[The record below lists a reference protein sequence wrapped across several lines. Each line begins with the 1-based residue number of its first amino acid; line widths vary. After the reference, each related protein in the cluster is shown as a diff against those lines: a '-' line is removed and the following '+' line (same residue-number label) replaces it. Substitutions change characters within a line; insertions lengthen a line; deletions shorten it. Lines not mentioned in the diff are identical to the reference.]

1 MEKKWVV
8 KHDCRGME
16 TNEIIDTILADR
28 GVEDAMALLYPNDDC
43 LIPFEKMKNIDRA
56 AKIITNNIENDG
68 SFYVHF
74 DTDTDGISA
83 GSIAVRWLKEHTDRV
98 SYGINQGKDHGIAKL
113 DPSVLDGIDVLWIVD
128 SIETQMFPYEKAL
141 EAGVK
146 HIIITDH
153 HLVSKSMQKQMDRTG
168 AITLVSSA
176 VDYPNPALSGSATTW
191 KLCAY
196 MDWIEL
202 DDYSDNLIDLASTGL
217 VADMCDVGV
226 ESPENRYICYKG
238 FCNQIN
244 PALKKINGSYEFNSQ
259 AVSFGIAPLVNAS
272 NRMNENEKAVEL
284 FLSEDSKNITR
295 LVNDLKSCKEY
306 QNLEIADVMPELEAQ
321 AESQMDKKVMFFFVE
336 TNAEVKGLIG
346 NKLLEKYQRPVI
358 VLSNKMEIDEE
369 TGEVTK
375 SELVGSAR
383 AIGVKS
389 FKEYMD
395 NTGMVGTGGH
405 ENACGVWFDVDVLE
419 DFQNALEDALK
430 NVEFV
435 QETTVDIQIDQEQI
449 TDDLI
454 RQLKMLNRISGQGW
468 PSISVMVSGIT
479 DYEVGQMSG
488 GKHLKLIADEGKLLY
503 IKWNFNGD
511 WDQFNGTVS
520 AIGILD
526 AGFFGRT
533 RYRQLIINDFKV
545 DNLEDL

>member
-8 KHDCRGME
+8 KHDCRGMD
-16 TNEIIDTILADR
+16 TSEIIDTILRDR
-28 GVEDAMALLYPNDDC
+28 GVEDLIALLYPTEDC
-43 LIPFEKMKNIDRA
+43 LVPFEKMKNIQHA
-56 AKIITNNIENDG
+56 ASIITENIENDG
-68 SFYVHF
+68 SFFVHF
-74 DTDTDGISA
+74 DTDTDGVSA
-83 GSIAVRWLKEHTDRV
+83 GSIAVRWLKNHTDRI
-98 SYGINQGKDHGIAKL
+98 SYGINQGKEHGIANL
-113 DPSVLDGIDVLWIVD
+113 DIELMKDVDVLWIVD
-128 SIETQMFPYEKAL
+128 SIETRMFPYERVL

-153 HLVSKSMQKQMDRTG
+153 HLVSKSMQKQMERTG
-168 AITLVSSA
+168 KITLVSSA

-202 DDYSDNLIDLASTGL
+202 DDYSDDLVDLACNGL

-238 FCNQIN
+238 FCNQVN

-284 FLSEDSKNITR
+284 FLSEESKEITR
-295 LVNDLKSCKEY
+295 LVNELKSCKEY

-321 AESQMDKKVMFFFVE
+321 ADSQMDKKVMFFFIE

-358 VLSNKMEIDEE
+358 VLSNRIAVNEE
-369 TGEVTK
+369 TGEIEK
-375 SELVGSAR
+375 HEYFGSAR
-383 AIGVKS
+383 AVGVKN

-395 NTGMVGTGGH
+395 NTGLVGTGGH
-405 ENACGVWFDVDVLE
+405 ENACGVWFDAEVLE

-430 NVEFV
+430 DVEFV
-435 QETTVDIQIDQEQI
+435 QETTIDIQIDQEQI

-468 PSISVMVSGIT
+468 PQISVMVSGIT
-479 DYEVGQMSG
+479 DYNVGAMSNM
-488 GKHLKLIADEGKLLY
+488 KHLKLVADEGKLLY
-503 IKWNFNGD
+503 IKWNFGGD
-511 WDQFNGTVS
+511 WDQFDGPVS
-520 AIGILD
+520 AIGTLD
-526 AGFFGRT
+526 SGFFGRT
-533 RYRQLIINDFKV
+533 YYRQLIMSDFKV
-545 DNLEDL
+545 G

>member
-1 MEKKWVV
+1 VEKKWVV
-8 KHDCRGME
+8 KHDCRGLN
-16 TNEIIDTILADR
+16 TNEIINVILEDR
-28 GVEDAMALLYPNDDC
+28 GVEDVQALLFPTEDC
-43 LIPFEKMKNIDRA
+43 LIPFEKMRNINHA
-56 AKIITNNIENDG
+56 AQIITQNIENDG
-68 SFYVHF
+68 SFFVHF

-113 DPSVLDGIDVLWIVD
+113 DLSVLKGIDVLWIVD
-128 SIETQMFPYEKAL
+128 SIETQMFPYEKVL

-153 HLVSKSMQKQMDRTG
+153 HLVSKSMQKQMERNG

-176 VDYPNPALSGSATTW
+176 VGYPNPALSGSATTW

-202 DDYSDNLIDLASTGL
+202 DDYSDNLVDLASTGL

-238 FCNQIN
+238 FCNQVN

-284 FLSEDSKNITR
+284 FLSENSKEITK
-295 LVNDLKSCKEY
+295 LVNELKTCKEY
-306 QNLEIADVMPELEAQ
+306 QNSEIADVMPDLEAQ
-321 AESQMDKKVMFFFVE
+321 AEKQMDKKVMFFFVD

-358 VLSNKMEIDEE
+358 VLSSRMEVNEE
-369 TGEVTK
+369 TGEIEK
-375 SELVGSAR
+375 HEYFGSAR
-383 AIGVKS
+383 AIGVKN

-395 NTGMVGTGGH
+395 NTGMCGTGGH
-405 ENACGVWFDVDVLE
+405 ENACGIWFDAEVLE
-419 DFQNALEDALK
+419 DFQNALEVVLK
-430 NVEFV
+430 DVEFV
-435 QETTVDIQIDQEQI
+435 QETTVDIQINQDQI

-454 RQLKMLNRISGQGW
+454 KKLKMLNRISGQGW

-488 GKHLKLIADEGKLLY
+488 GKHLKLIADYGELLY
-503 IKWNFNGD
+503 IKWNFSGD
-511 WDQFNGTVS
+511 WNQFNGPVS
-520 AIGILD
+520 AIGTLD
-526 AGFFGRT
+526 AGFFGRN
-533 RYRQLIINDFKV
+533 RYRQLIMNDFVV
-545 DNLEDL
+545 DKS

>member
-8 KHDCRGME
+8 KHDCRDME
-16 TNEIIDTILADR
+16 TYEIIDTILADR
-28 GVEDAMALLYPNDDC
+28 GVEDVTALLYPTEDC
-43 LIPFEKMKNIDRA
+43 LVPFEKMKNIDRA
-56 AKIITNNIENDG
+56 AKIITKNIENDG

-83 GSIAVRWLKEHTDRV
+83 GTVSVRWLKNHTDRV
-98 SYGINQGKDHGIAKL
+98 SYGINQGKEHGVANL
-113 DPSVLDGIDVLWIVD
+113 DLSLLKDVDVLWIVD
-128 SIETQMFPYEKAL
+128 SIETNMMPYERILK
-141 EAGVK
+141 EWNGQ
-146 HIIITDH
+146 IIITDH
-153 HLVSKSMQKQMDRTG
+153 HLVSKSMQKQMERTG

-196 MDWIEL
+196 MDWMDL
-202 DDYSDNLIDLASTGL
+202 DDYSDDLVDLASTGL

-238 FCNQIN
+238 FCNQVN

-284 FLSEDSKNITR
+284 FLSEEPKEITK

-306 QNLEIADVMPELEAQ
+306 QNLEIADVMPELEEQ
-321 AESQMDKKVMFFFVE
+321 AVSQMDKKVMFFFVE

-358 VLSNKMEIDEE
+358 VLSNRITVNEE
-369 TGEVTK
+369 TGEIEK
-375 SELVGSAR
+375 HEYFGSAR
-383 AIGVKS
+383 AVGVHN

-395 NTGMVGTGGH
+395 NTGMCGTGGH
-405 ENACGVWFDVDVLE
+405 ENACGVWFDAEVLE

-430 NVEFV
+430 NVQFV
-435 QETTVDIQIDQEQI
+435 QETTVDIHINQDQI

-468 PSISVMVSGIT
+468 PQISVMVSGIT
-479 DYEVGQMSG
+479 DYEVGAMSG

-503 IKWNFNGD
+503 IKWNFNSD
-511 WDQFNGTVS
+511 WDQFDAPVS
-520 AIGILD
+520 AIGTLD
-526 AGFFGRT
+526 SGYFGRT
-533 RYRQLIINDFKV
+533 YYRQLIMNDFVV
-545 DNLEDL
+545 DKF